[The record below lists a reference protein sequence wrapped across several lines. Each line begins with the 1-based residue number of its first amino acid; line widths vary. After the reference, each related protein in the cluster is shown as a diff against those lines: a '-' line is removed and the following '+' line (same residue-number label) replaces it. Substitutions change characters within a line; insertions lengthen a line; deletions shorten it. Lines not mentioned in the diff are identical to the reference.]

1 MRSNAAVLCVCSPSD
16 DDDDDDDDVLVGSVV
31 WGASDDPCEP

>member
-1 MRSNAAVLCVCSPSD
+1 MRSNAAVLCVCSPS